1 MPEISNCFSV
11 IFKKFRFKGNFEEIL
26 TQSFH
31 IDVFRRNIIE
41 ILKEFGRNFE
51 EKVGVQKM
59 EEKKNEKR
67 GRKWKEKVKQKHREK
82 ADKTVSLIQIVNTD
96 IFL

>member
-1 MPEISNCFSV
+1 MPEISNCFCV
-11 IFKKFRFKGNFEEIL
+11 ISRKFLFKGNFEEIL
-26 TQSFH
+26 TQGFQ

-59 EEKKNEKR
+59 EEKKMKKEVEN
-67 GRKWKEKVKQKHREK
+67 GRKK
-82 ADKTVSLIQIVNTD
+82 
-96 IFL
+96 

>member
-1 MPEISNCFSV
+1 MPEISNCFGV
-11 IFKKFRFKGNFEEIL
+11 ISRKFLFKGNFEEIL
-26 TQSFH
+26 TKCYQ

-59 EEKKNEKR
+59 EEKK
-67 GRKWKEKVKQKHREK
+67 
-82 ADKTVSLIQIVNTD
+82 
-96 IFL
+96 